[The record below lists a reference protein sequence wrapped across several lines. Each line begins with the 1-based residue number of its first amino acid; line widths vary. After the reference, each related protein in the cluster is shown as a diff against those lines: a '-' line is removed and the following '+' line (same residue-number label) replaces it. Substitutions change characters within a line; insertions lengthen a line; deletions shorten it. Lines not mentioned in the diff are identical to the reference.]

1 MVQKKKYNRCV
12 FHVYVCVILIDFC
25 GLKFNVSFIFIKSYK
40 KGQSCSNIFKKKL
53 RYKIYDT
60 KKKPKKKPRKKQT
73 QNNPS
78 PPPKKNPSKQSQL
91 FLSAYD
97 IYCMFFFVAEVTRI
111 DPFFGST
118 NGGTRVTIYG
128 SGNKHFVFS

>member
-1 MVQKKKYNRCV
+1 MIQNKKKN
-12 FHVYVCVILIDFC
+12 
-25 GLKFNVSFIFIKSYK
+25 
-40 KGQSCSNIFKKKL
+40 
-53 RYKIYDT
+53 
-60 KKKPKKKPRKKQT
+60 PKKANPKQ
-73 QNNPS
+73 PLP
-78 PPPKKNPSKQSQL
+78 PPPKKNPSKQTQL
-91 FLSAYD
+91 SFSAYD

>member
-1 MVQKKKYNRCV
+1 MLKY
-12 FHVYVCVILIDFC
+12 
-25 GLKFNVSFIFIKSYK
+25 
-40 KGQSCSNIFKKKL
+40 IFKKKL

-60 KKKPKKKPRKKQT
+60 KQKKTTEKSKPKTTLTPPPPKKKP
-73 QNNPS
+73 
-78 PPPKKNPSKQSQL
+78 PSKQTHL
-91 FLSAYD
+91 FFSAYD
-97 IYCMFFFVAEVTRI
+97 VYCVFFFVAEVTRI

>member
-1 MVQKKKYNRCV
+1 MIQNKKKNPE
-12 FHVYVCVILIDFC
+12 
-25 GLKFNVSFIFIKSYK
+25 KAN
-40 KGQSCSNIFKKKL
+40 
-53 RYKIYDT
+53 
-60 KKKPKKKPRKKQT
+60 PKQPL
-73 QNNPS
+73 
-78 PPPKKNPSKQSQL
+78 PPPPPPKNPSKQTQL

>member
-1 MVQKKKYNRCV
+1 MLKY
-12 FHVYVCVILIDFC
+12 
-25 GLKFNVSFIFIKSYK
+25 
-40 KGQSCSNIFKKKL
+40 IFKKKL

-60 KKKPKKKPRKKQT
+60 KQKKQPKKANPKQ
-73 QNNPS
+73 PLPA
-78 PPPKKNPSKQSQL
+78 PPPKKNHQNKHTL
-91 FLSAYD
+91 FSAYD
-97 IYCMFFFVAEVTRI
+97 VYCVFFFVAEVTRI

>member
-1 MVQKKKYNRCV
+1 MFHSFSLNHIKKDNRAQI
-12 FHVYVCVILIDFC
+12 Y
-25 GLKFNVSFIFIKSYK
+25 LKN
-40 KGQSCSNIFKKKL
+40 KL

-60 KKKPKKKPRKKQT
+60 KKKKNPEKKQT
-73 QNNPS
+73 QNNP
-78 PPPKKNPSKQSQL
+78 PPPKKTPSKQSQL
-91 FLSAYD
+91 YLSACD

-128 SGNKHFVFS
+128 SGNKHSVFS

>member
-1 MVQKKKYNRCV
+1 MFHSFSLNHIKRDNRAQIYFFFTKYMIQN
-12 FHVYVCVILIDFC
+12 
-25 GLKFNVSFIFIKSYK
+25 K
-40 KGQSCSNIFKKKL
+40 
-53 RYKIYDT
+53 
-60 KKKPKKKPRKKQT
+60 KKKPEKSKPKTTLTPAPPQKKT
-73 QNNPS
+73 
-78 PPPKKNPSKQSQL
+78 PSKQTQL

>member
-1 MVQKKKYNRCV
+1 MVQKKKYNRRV
-12 FHVYVCVILIDFC
+12 FHVYVYVILIDFC

-40 KGQSCSNIFKKKL
+40 KGQSCSNIFKKQIKVQNIW
-53 RYKIYDT
+53 Y
-60 KKKPKKKPRKKQT
+60 KKKKNPEKKQT
-73 QNNPS
+73 QNNP
-78 PPPKKNPSKQSQL
+78 PPQKKTPSKQSQL
-91 FLSAYD
+91 YLSACD

>member
-1 MVQKKKYNRCV
+1 MLKY
-12 FHVYVCVILIDFC
+12 I
-25 GLKFNVSFIFIKSYK
+25 
-40 KGQSCSNIFKKKL
+40 KKKL

-60 KKKPKKKPRKKQT
+60 KQKKKPRKSKPKT
-73 QNNPS
+73 TLTPA
-78 PPPKKNPSKQSQL
+78 PPKNPSKQTQL

>member
-1 MVQKKKYNRCV
+1 MKVQN
-12 FHVYVCVILIDFC
+12 IW
-25 GLKFNVSFIFIKSYK
+25 YK
-40 KGQSCSNIFKKKL
+40 TTQKKL
-53 RYKIYDT
+53 R
-60 KKKPKKKPRKKQT
+60 KKETPNNPYPPPKKKPIKK
-73 QNNPS
+73 
-78 PPPKKNPSKQSQL
+78 SQL

-128 SGNKHFVFS
+128 SGNEHFVFS

>member
-1 MVQKKKYNRCV
+1 MIQKKKN
-12 FHVYVCVILIDFC
+12 
-25 GLKFNVSFIFIKSYK
+25 
-40 KGQSCSNIFKKKL
+40 
-53 RYKIYDT
+53 
-60 KKKPKKKPRKKQT
+60 PEKKQT
-73 QNNPS
+73 QNNP
-78 PPPKKNPSKQSQL
+78 PPQKKTPSKQSQL
-91 FLSAYD
+91 YLSACD

>member
-1 MVQKKKYNRCV
+1 MIQK
-12 FHVYVCVILIDFC
+12 
-25 GLKFNVSFIFIKSYK
+25 
-40 KGQSCSNIFKKKL
+40 
-53 RYKIYDT
+53 
-60 KKKPKKKPRKKQT
+60 KKKPRKKA
-73 QNNPS
+73 NPKQ
-78 PPPKKNPSKQSQL
+78 PPPQKTPSKQSQL
-91 FLSAYD
+91 FLSACD